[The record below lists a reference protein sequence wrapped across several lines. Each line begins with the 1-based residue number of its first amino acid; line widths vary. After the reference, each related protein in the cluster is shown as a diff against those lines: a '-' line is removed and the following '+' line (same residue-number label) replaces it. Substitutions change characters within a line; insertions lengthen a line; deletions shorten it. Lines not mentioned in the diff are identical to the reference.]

1 MEKEYVTFCGSFYY
15 RCRDQFLYGYYII
28 LLVTI
33 YHQIIEILHINF
45 FHSRMTIHPI
55 PSYLPQTTRYRPNSE
70 RDYASSAQKD
80 LVESQRNKGG
90 IG

>member
-1 MEKEYVTFCGSFYY
+1 MEKRYVTFCGSFYH
-15 RCRDQFLYGYYII
+15 RCCDQNY
-28 LLVTI
+28 
-33 YHQIIEILHINF
+33 QITKSLHVNF

-55 PSYLPQTTRYRPNSE
+55 PSYLPQTTRYRSNGE
-70 RDYASSAQKD
+70 CDHASSAQKD